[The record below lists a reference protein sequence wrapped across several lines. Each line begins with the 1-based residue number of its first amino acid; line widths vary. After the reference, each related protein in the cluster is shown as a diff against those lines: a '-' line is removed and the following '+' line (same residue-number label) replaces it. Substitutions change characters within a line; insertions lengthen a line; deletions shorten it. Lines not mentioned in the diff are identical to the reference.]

1 MVLFAVFFVV
11 GITILL
17 SLMLILIIIGRPKSA
32 YERRIDDEEQLAFI
46 EEYRKKKL
54 EKTV

>member
-1 MVLFAVFFVV
+1 MVLFVTSLIF
-11 GITILL
+11 GIMVLL
-17 SLMLILIIIGRPKSA
+17 SLVLIMIIIGRHKTE
-32 YERRIDDEEQLAFI
+32 YEQRIDDEEQLAFI